1 MDLHAAGG
9 SEAEVDT
16 ETIASLPRYRD
27 SDRFSPAERAALALA
42 EAATATP
49 AAVTDDLFTAA
60 RRHFGEAE
68 LVELAALI
76 ALENFRSRFNRV
88 FDIEANGLYCRVPVR
103 AADPAVGNGD
113 GA

>member
-9 SEAEVDT
+9 SEAEVDP
-16 ETIASLPRYRD
+16 ETIASLPSYRD

-49 AAVTDDLFTAA
+49 AAVTDDLFAAA

-68 LVELAALI
+68 LVELAAVI

-88 FDIEANGLYCRVPVR
+88 FDIEANGLYCPVPVR
-103 AADPAVGNGD
+103 AAEPAVGNGC